1 MNTKLTLRID
11 SELIDKAKRWSK
23 DRNISLSKAVAN
35 FFENMDENNI
45 NTDDLSPWAKGLIGS
60 IKLDGE
66 IGDYKEVYGQ
76 HLEEKYL
83 K

>member
-11 SELIDKAKRWSK
+11 SELIEKAKRWSK
-23 DRNISLSKAVAN
+23 KRNISLSKAVSN
-35 FFENMDENNI
+35 FFENMDESDLS
-45 NTDDLSPWAKGLIGS
+45 TDELSPWVKSLIGS
-60 IKLDGE
+60 AKVDDE
-66 IGDYKEVYGQ
+66 TRDYKELYGQ